1 MALRGAQLLGMSLGA
16 LVCLAAVGADEV
28 SHLQARFDRESN
40 SVRKAKLLEKLG
52 DAQME
57 QTRRAS
63 QANDYKT
70 LGVVMEKYRDNARAA
85 VDALKKDHPDAE
97 RHTSGYK
104 QLQIH
109 VHKMLREVD
118 ETLVVAPD
126 EYRPPLEIVR
136 HDLAA
141 MDDELLNL
149 LFPRRPDTKK
159 SDGKKSAAPRPPAA
173 SEKSP

>member
-1 MALRGAQLLGMSLGA
+1 MRSRRARLFGVFSLS
-16 LVCLAAVGADEV
+16 AAVCASMFAADEV
-28 SHLQARFDRESN
+28 AQLQAHFDRETN

-57 QTRRAS
+57 QTRKAS

-70 LGVVMEKYRDNARAA
+70 LDFVMEKYRDNARAA

-97 RHTSGYK
+97 RHTGGYK

-109 VHKMLREVD
+109 VHKALRDVD
-118 ETLVVAPD
+118 EILVIAPD

-136 HDLAA
+136 RDLAA

-149 LFPRRPDTKK
+149 LFPRRPESKK
-159 SDGKKSAAPRPPAA
+159 PEKKGASPPPAA
-173 SEKSP
+173 LEMSP